1 MFNKILIANR
11 GEITCRIIRTCQKL
25 GIGTVAIYSEA
36 DRDALHVKLAD
47 DARLVGEAPPQQ
59 SYLDIDKI
67 LQAARDAGADAIH
80 PGYGFLS
87 ENPAFARRCQET
99 GIRFI
104 GPTPEVMEKMGDKLR
119 ARKLAKKAG
128 LPVLPGTDQAVE
140 DDEAAA
146 QAWKLG
152 FPLMVKA
159 LEGGGGIGIHIIE
172 SMEDLTPIIQR
183 TRQVANSAF
192 GSPRLFFERY
202 LKNASHIEVQ
212 VIGDEHGHVIHL
224 YERDCSVQRRHQKL
238 AEESPAVKLDPK
250 LRRRLCKLALKLAK
264 NIGYTNAGTVEFLV
278 TADGQAYFTEMN
290 TRLQVEHGVTEIIT
304 GVDLVELQ
312 IRAAAG

>member
-11 GEITCRIIRTCQKL
+11 GEITCRIIPTCRKL

-87 ENPAFARRCQET
+87 ENPVFARRCQEA

-119 ARKLAKKAG
+119 ARKLAKKVG
-128 LPVLPGTDQAVE
+128 LPVLPGTDQAVGRTSL
-140 DDEAAA
+140 EARLPVDG
-146 QAWKLG
+146 Q
-152 FPLMVKA
+152 
-159 LEGGGGIGIHIIE
+159 
-172 SMEDLTPIIQR
+172 
-183 TRQVANSAF
+183 SA
-192 GSPRLFFERY
+192 GRR
-202 LKNASHIEVQ
+202 
-212 VIGDEHGHVIHL
+212 
-224 YERDCSVQRRHQKL
+224 RRHRHPHHRVHGR
-238 AEESPAVKLDPK
+238 AHSNHPAHSPS
-250 LRRRLCKLALKLAK
+250 
-264 NIGYTNAGTVEFLV
+264 G
-278 TADGQAYFTEMN
+278 
-290 TRLQVEHGVTEIIT
+290 
-304 GVDLVELQ
+304 
-312 IRAAAG
+312 